1 MARDFGAGLRR
12 GRERAMKRR
21 VPERDR
27 TMQRGSGPG
36 EQGGDVSVTRSTGLA
51 GVAMIGLAVLLQ
63 GCAPQARPASGTR
76 LFATDFAGGAKN
88 CNVPK
93 VSPTAGKET
102 PATMT
107 VGNDGG
113 WCGITVDNNGHPY
126 SAGLLATR
134 PTHGQVYIHS
144 VGDATRIDYTP
155 NKGYAGTDSFTVRL
169 LPGDAAVRATVTVG
183 KAPAAAKSG

>member
-1 MARDFGAGLRR
+1 
-12 GRERAMKRR
+12 MKRR
-21 VPERDR
+21 VPERDGE
-27 TMQRGSGPG
+27 MQRGSGPG
-36 EQGGDVSVTRSTGLA
+36 EQGGNVSVTRSTGLA

-76 LFATDFAGGAKN
+76 LFATDFAGGAKS

-113 WCGITVDNNGHPY
+113 WCGITVDNNGHPF
-126 SAGLLATR
+126 SAGLLTDR
-134 PTHGQVYIHS
+134 PEHGQVYIHS
-144 VGDATRIDYTP
+144 VGDSTRIDYTP
-155 NKGYAGTDSFTVRL
+155 NKGFTGSDRFTVRL
-169 LPGDAAVRATVTVG
+169 LPGNAVIRATVTVQ
-183 KAPAAAKSG
+183 KVSVAAKSG

>member
-1 MARDFGAGLRR
+1 M
-12 GRERAMKRR
+12 
-21 VPERDR
+21 
-27 TMQRGSGPG
+27 
-36 EQGGDVSVTRSTGLA
+36 SVTRSTGLA

-76 LFATDFAGGAKN
+76 LFATDFAGGAKS

-93 VSPTAGKET
+93 VSPAAGKET
-102 PATMT
+102 PAAMT

-126 SAGLLATR
+126 SAGLLTDR
-134 PTHGQVYIHS
+134 PEHGQVYIHS

-155 NKGYAGTDSFTVRL
+155 AKGYAGPDKFTVRL
-169 LPGDAAVRATVTVG
+169 LPGNAVVRATVTVEKG
-183 KAPAAAKSG
+183 AVAAKSG